1 MSTYAVSTQSDI
13 AIGHTIKELS
23 AAYDFN
29 EKTIRGIVHGQTYKN
44 VVISPHE
51 LSRPV
56 PNLPLTQSQRERQ
69 QRYIGRRAKGQ
80 PPERIFACPLCRLDR
95 GYADEVFE
103 HIREK
108 HGQQHTCP
116 ACKNFRSYADKV
128 LAHMDREHPR
138 LAKRCSICFEAGAL
152 VAGSHDEVM
161 AHMREKHPNS
171 RFDYA
176 QSIWGNSTLGLLSYW
191 WHSSRQQSSKAGMTI
206 RQAES
211 LAVLDL
217 RALTDEQLL
226 MAEMIFDEFRDKEL
240 KPAYLA
246 YADPNRALLDH
257 RVVCDLLGFDEDVY
271 EGVRRLSAKWCAEPS
286 VHGGKARPKSARLVI

>member
-1 MSTYAVSTQSDI
+1 MPIKFPRQIIVNIRRQY

-138 LAKRCSICFEAGAL
+138 LAKRCPICFEAGAL

-161 AHMREKHPNS
+161 AHMREKHPEKTSAAQDQIEEATTDGQHQPPTISLTS
-171 RFDYA
+171 RRKQNA
-176 QSIWGNSTLGLLSYW
+176 QGLYVDLYECVVGCGFGHESESVVID
-191 WHSSRQQSSKAGMTI
+191 HI
-206 RQAES
+206 R
-211 LAVLDL
+211 
-217 RALTDEQLL
+217 T
-226 MAEMIFDEFRDKEL
+226 KH
-240 KPAYLA
+240 PT
-246 YADPNRALLDH
+246 
-257 RVVCDLLGFDEDVY
+257 
-271 EGVRRLSAKWCAEPS
+271 
-286 VHGGKARPKSARLVI
+286 

>member
-1 MSTYAVSTQSDI
+1 MPIKFPRQIIVNIRRQY

-80 PPERIFACPLCRLDR
+80 PPERIFVCPLCRLDR

-128 LAHMDREHPR
+128 LAHM
-138 LAKRCSICFEAGAL
+138 
-152 VAGSHDEVM
+152 
-161 AHMREKHPNS
+161 REKHPEKTSAAQDQIEEATTDGQHQPPTISLTS
-171 RFDYA
+171 RRKQSA
-176 QSIWGNSTLGLLSYW
+176 QGFYVDLYECVVGCGFGDESESVVID
-191 WHSSRQQSSKAGMTI
+191 HI
-206 RQAES
+206 RT
-211 LAVLDL
+211 
-217 RALTDEQLL
+217 RHPT
-226 MAEMIFDEFRDKEL
+226 
-240 KPAYLA
+240 
-246 YADPNRALLDH
+246 
-257 RVVCDLLGFDEDVY
+257 
-271 EGVRRLSAKWCAEPS
+271 
-286 VHGGKARPKSARLVI
+286 